1 MNQFN
6 KVYESFK
13 PMSLAQLDDKQTR
26 QLDRLV
32 DYIKSN
38 LPKYETKEEQRAIFQ
53 TLIQELEDTMYMYQD
68 GWK

>member
-13 PMSLAQLDDKQTR
+13 PTSLAQLDDKQVE
-26 QLDRLV
+26 QLDRLI
-32 DYIKSN
+32 DYIKEN
-38 LPKYETKEEQRAIFQ
+38 LPKYETKEEQKAIFQ
-53 TLIQELEDTMYMYQD
+53 TLIGDLEDTMYIYQD